1 MARKISALA
10 TAFVAVLG
18 TSTLLTATAVATNVV
33 IGGSMSPLM
42 AKSFKEANG
51 WSSGDYFGP
60 RSGAFTPAV
69 NLAANFRERNGY
81 FSGDYFG
88 PKG

>member
-1 MARKISALA
+1 
-10 TAFVAVLG
+10 
-18 TSTLLTATAVATNVV
+18 
-33 IGGSMSPLM
+33 M

-60 RSGAFTPAV
+60 RSGAFMPAV
-69 NLAANFRERNGY
+69 NLAANYRERNGY

>member
-18 TSTLLTATAVATNVV
+18 ASTLLTSSAIATNVV
-33 IGGSMSPLM
+33 IGGSMSPLI
-42 AKSFKEANG
+42 AKSFKESNG

-60 RSGAFTPAV
+60 RSGAFMPAV
-69 NLAANFRERNGY
+69 NLATDFRARNGY
-81 FSGDYFG
+81 SSGDYFG